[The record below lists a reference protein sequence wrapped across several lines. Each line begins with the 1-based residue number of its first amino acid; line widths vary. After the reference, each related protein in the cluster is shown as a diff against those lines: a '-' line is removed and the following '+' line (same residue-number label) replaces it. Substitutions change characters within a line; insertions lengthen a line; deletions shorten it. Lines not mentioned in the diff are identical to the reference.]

1 MIGRRVSL
9 LDLSLS
15 ALAIAIVLLTPLA
28 ANAQGG
34 PDGFY
39 KGKTLE
45 VYVGYGPGGGYDLY
59 TRVLAKHVVKYL
71 PGRPAEPVVRNM
83 PGAGSAKLAQYMWEV
98 APKDG
103 TAFGLINSTIAF
115 DPLFGGDAAEAIK
128 FDPSKLTWI
137 GSLDQFTPIAIS
149 WHTTGVKSIEDVKK
163 KEFITGS
170 TGGADAATVY
180 ATMLNNMIG
189 TKFKVLAGYKGSND
203 IALAMERGEVPGFIG
218 WYWAGLK
225 AFKPDWVKDNKM
237 NVFLQFGLDRDPDL
251 PGVPHVTDVLANDE
265 QKQIFRLVLSQLAL
279 ARPFIAPPGVPA
291 ERVKELRAA
300 FNATAKDPDFLA
312 EMDKAKQT
320 VRLYT
325 GEQID
330 TLLREVYST
339 PAATID
345 KVKAAMATPDQKS
358 GQN

>member
-1 MIGRRVSL
+1 MIGHRVRVSVFAAAFGL
-9 LDLSLS
+9 LASFS
-15 ALAIAIVLLTPLA
+15 APNHAR
-28 ANAQGG
+28 AQGQA
-34 PDGFY
+34 DGFY

-45 VYVGYGPGGGYDLY
+45 IYVGYGPGGGYDLY
-59 TRVLAKHVVKYL
+59 TRTLAKHIVKHL
-71 PGRPAEPVVRNM
+71 PGRPGEPVVRNM
-83 PGAGSAKLAQYMWEV
+83 PGAGSAKLATYMWEV

-115 DPLFGGDAAEAIK
+115 DPLFGGEAGEAIK

-137 GSLDQFTPIAIS
+137 GSLDQFTPIGIS
-149 WHTTGVKSIEDVKK
+149 WYTTGVKSIEDIKK
-163 KEFITGS
+163 KEFISGS
-170 TGGADAATVY
+170 TGGQDAATVY
-180 ATMLNNMIG
+180 CTMLNNMIG

-203 IALAMERGEVPGFIG
+203 IALAMERGELPGFVG

-225 AFKPDWVKDNKM
+225 AFKPDWVRDGKM
-237 NVFLQFGLDRDPDL
+237 NVFLQFGLERDPDL
-251 PGVPHVTDVLANDE
+251 PGVPHVTDVPNDE

-300 FNATAKDPDFLA
+300 FNATAKDPEFLA
-312 EMDKAKQT
+312 DMEKAKQT

-330 TLLREVYST
+330 KLLKEVYST
-339 PAATID
+339 PPAMIE
-345 KVKAAMATPDQKS
+345 KVKAAMTVPDKK
-358 GQN
+358 